1 MEKDRTPSTISTVSV
16 PVLEDEKHE
25 RAKEPLPVR
34 PPRKHPQGAVRILG
48 RFPAA
53 HPRGSWP
60 AEEFANAQTT
70 ASTPATVVMNLAT
83 DEYLVKAV
91 A

>member
-34 PPRKHPQGAVRILG
+34 PPPQAAAAARWFLSACSFRYPTPG
-48 RFPAA
+48 R
-53 HPRGSWP
+53 RGRQGMGLIPVPPW
-60 AEEFANAQTT
+60 ERG
-70 ASTPATVVMNLAT
+70 
-83 DEYLVKAV
+83 
-91 A
+91 

>member
-1 MEKDRTPSTISTVSV
+1 MKNRIRPTTMSE
-16 PVLEDEKHE
+16 EHE

-34 PPRKHPQGAVRILG
+34 PPKKHPQGAVVLG
-48 RFPAA
+48 RFPAS

-60 AEEFANAQTT
+60 AEEYAEQRRAEGLNV
-70 ASTPATVVMNLAT
+70 TVVMNLREDAFF
-83 DEYLVKAV
+83 VKEV